1 MIASSRRTFGDATTL
16 DRRVAQVRV
25 VDPHHPLY
33 GKCFPVSDRRSG
45 RGPRLIVIRLPD
57 GRERGIS
64 RSATAPTS
72 ASDDLAAAAPS
83 RQVHI
88 SVRTLLPLAN
98 HVRAVLASR
107 HADLE
112 GGGGRD
118 LDQMAAK
125 RGRRC
130 CHACGRSSQS
140 RHSVS
145 WRSGW
150 DSSCNA
156 CGRGPSAQRRV
167 IVLSMTLSTD
177 ERITNAHR
185 AKLAY
190 VYVRQS
196 SPGQVRHHQE
206 STELQYRLV
215 ERATLF
221 GWPRERVHVI
231 DDDLGKSGTSSRDRH
246 GFQTLI
252 AEVGLGKAGLVMSL
266 DASRLARNNRDW
278 HQLLELCSLFGVLIA
293 DGERLYDPAAY
304 HDRLLLG
311 LSGIMSEAE
320 LHQIK
325 IRLHQ
330 GERQKAARGELRL
343 PLPAGL
349 IHNRD
354 GSVTFNPDEEVQE
367 RLRLV
372 FAKFRELRSAKAVMR
387 YLRRGNLL
395 LPVRPLHGPAPH
407 DVVWRVADSAR
418 VIQILKNPAYAGA
431 YVYGR
436 RRPDP
441 LRRQPGSE
449 RIGTVA
455 VAPEDWSICLKDAH
469 PAYVDWDEFMANR
482 RQLVDNLNRYDTGR
496 PGVPRKGNALLQG
509 IVSCGRCAR
518 RMCLRYSGPNGD
530 YPVYVCVADH
540 SSEGR
545 PKCQEVRAL
554 AVDAEVERLILE
566 ALTPDR
572 IALAV
577 AALGE
582 IEAETRAMERQ
593 WTLKRERARYDAER
607 ARRQYDAVEPENRL
621 VARSL
626 ERVWEERLR
635 RVDQIEQEYNAW
647 RREQAVSISE
657 SDRQEILALG
667 EDLPRLWDATTTTIS
682 GPQADRSTG
691 DQGGH
696 AGSETSARLRL
707 DQDYLADW
715 FDKRALVAATCAEL
729 CAARRS
735 GPSAP
740 AHHRAERPAEDGW
753 RDRPHP

>member
-1 MIASSRRTFGDATTL
+1 
-16 DRRVAQVRV
+16 
-25 VDPHHPLY
+25 
-33 GKCFPVSDRRSG
+33 
-45 RGPRLIVIRLPD
+45 
-57 GRERGIS
+57 
-64 RSATAPTS
+64 
-72 ASDDLAAAAPS
+72 
-83 RQVHI
+83 
-88 SVRTLLPLAN
+88 LL
-98 HVRAVLASR
+98 ST
-107 HADLE
+107 
-112 GGGGRD
+112 
-118 LDQMAAK
+118 
-125 RGRRC
+125 
-130 CHACGRSSQS
+130 
-140 RHSVS
+140 
-145 WRSGW
+145 
-150 DSSCNA
+150 
-156 CGRGPSAQRRV
+156 
-167 IVLSMTLSTD
+167 TLSTD
-177 ERITNAHR
+177 ERITTAHR

-215 ERATLF
+215 ERATMF

-231 DDDLGKSGTSSRDRH
+231 DDDLGKSGTSSKDRY

-349 IHNRD
+349 IHTRD

-395 LPVRPLHGPAPH
+395 LPARPLHGPAPH
-407 DVVWRVADSAR
+407 DVVWRPADSAR
-418 VIQILKNPAYAGA
+418 VINILKNPAYAGA

-441 LRRQPGSE
+441 LRHQPGSD
-449 RIGTVA
+449 RIGTAA

-469 PAYVDWDEFMANR
+469 PAYLDWDEFMANR
-482 RQLVDNLNRYDTGR
+482 RQLADNVGRYDAGR
-496 PGVPRKGNALLQG
+496 PGAPRKGNALLQG

-518 RMCLRYSGPNGD
+518 RMCLRYSGPHGD
-530 YPVYVCVADH
+530 YPVYVCVAD
-540 SSEGR
+540 SSAEGR
-545 PKCQEVRAL
+545 PRCQEVRSL
-554 AVDAEVERLILE
+554 AVDAEVERLILT

-572 IALAV
+572 IAVAI

-582 IEAETRAMERQ
+582 IEAETRAMERP
-593 WTLKRERARYDAER
+593 WSLKRERARYDAER
-607 ARRQYDAVEPENRL
+607 ARRQYDAVEPENWWLARWSGSGKSDCGAWTRSSRNTTHG
-621 VARSL
+621 VGSNRSRSPTAIERRYWPSARSC
-626 ERVWEERLR
+626 RAFGAPRPP
-635 RVDQIEQEYNAW
+635 DQLIA
-647 RREQAVSISE
+647 SKS
-657 SDRQEILALG
+657 
-667 EDLPRLWDATTTTIS
+667 
-682 GPQADRSTG
+682 
-691 DQGGH
+691 
-696 AGSETSARLRL
+696 
-707 DQDYLADW
+707 
-715 FDKRALVAATCAEL
+715 F
-729 CAARRS
+729 
-735 GPSAP
+735 
-740 AHHRAERPAEDGW
+740 GW
-753 RDRPHP
+753 

>member
-1 MIASSRRTFGDATTL
+1 
-16 DRRVAQVRV
+16 
-25 VDPHHPLY
+25 
-33 GKCFPVSDRRSG
+33 
-45 RGPRLIVIRLPD
+45 
-57 GRERGIS
+57 
-64 RSATAPTS
+64 
-72 ASDDLAAAAPS
+72 
-83 RQVHI
+83 
-88 SVRTLLPLAN
+88 
-98 HVRAVLASR
+98 
-107 HADLE
+107 
-112 GGGGRD
+112 
-118 LDQMAAK
+118 
-125 RGRRC
+125 
-130 CHACGRSSQS
+130 
-140 RHSVS
+140 
-145 WRSGW
+145 
-150 DSSCNA
+150 
-156 CGRGPSAQRRV
+156 
-167 IVLSMTLSTD
+167 VLSSTLSID
-177 ERITNAHR
+177 ERITTAHR

-206 STELQYRLV
+206 STALQYRLV
-215 ERATLF
+215 ERAALF

-407 DVVWRVADSAR
+407 DVVWRPADSAR

-449 RIGTVA
+449 RIGSVA
-455 VAPEDWSICLKDAH
+455 VAPEEWSICLKDAH
-469 PAYVDWDEFMANR
+469 PAYLDWDEFMANR
-482 RQLVDNLNRYDTGR
+482 RQLADNVARYDVGR
-496 PGVPRKGNALLQG
+496 PGAPRKGEALLQG

-530 YPVYVCVADH
+530 YPVYVCVADR
-540 SSEGR
+540 SAQGR
-545 PKCQEVRAL
+545 PRCQEVRAL
-554 AVDAEVERLILE
+554 AVDAEVARLILA

-572 IALAV
+572 IAVAV
-577 AALGE
+577 AAMGE
-582 IEAETRAMERQ
+582 IEQETRAMERQ
-593 WTLKRERARYDAER
+593 WSLKRERARYDAER

-626 ERVWEERLR
+626 EHLWEGRLR
-635 RVDQIEQEYNAW
+635 RADQLEQEYAAW
-647 RREQAVSISE
+647 RRDQVVSISD
-657 SDRQEILALG
+657 SDRQAILSLG
-667 EDLPRLWDATTTTIS
+667 EDLPRLWRASTTKS
-682 GPQADRSTG
+682 ADRKQIVRLVIKEVALDQTRRRGYVWIKIIWQTG
-691 DQGGH
+691 AASEHWLQRSVQSYAQHADQG
-696 AGSETSARLRL
+696 RLRQRIVEL
-707 DQDYLADW
+707 NGQQKMDAEIADILNKEALRTAHGPPFSGKMVHLLRKRWKISTVKINGAAANPSNWPDGSYSVQGIAAVIGITSQTVFDWLRKGLLTGKQLAKGMPW
-715 FDKRALVAATCAEL
+715 QISLSPEQAVALKARARHTTRF
-729 CAARRS
+729 AREAS
-735 GPSAP
+735 
-740 AHHRAERPAEDGW
+740 
-753 RDRPHP
+753 